1 MLRVISVRW
10 WVGLARAFMD
20 PPATGVTTAFLRV
33 YLAVIVITLNA
44 FGDLGEPTKKA
55 APRGA
60 ASRQGGV

>member
-1 MLRVISVRW
+1 
-10 WVGLARAFMD
+10 MD

-33 YLAVIVITLNA
+33 YLAVIVITLNT